1 MAAPRTARRVSYR
14 RFERFVRDYTSGM
27 EPDDFRHLYRND
39 ARRVFDVLMRDRER
53 AGPEKRGLRRLLFNA
68 RLLFLSLSEKL
79 SPRRRLVFA
88 LSLLIAFLGLVG
100 LDFTYNSADY
110 GFQIDASPIAYL
122 LSIGGLLFLLS
133 AELVDRVLVRDEVEV
148 ARQLQGELLPKSM
161 PEIPGWSFAS
171 SWRTANDIGGDYY
184 RFQRVGGERLAIL
197 MADASGHG
205 MAAGLLM
212 AITDTSLR
220 IALDLDPDPGA
231 VAGVLHGAL
240 RRTGDRR
247 AFVTLF
253 YGLLDLASGEIEFV
267 SAGHPSPLVRRADG
281 RVDEPASGSLPLG
294 LGEAARPVRGR
305 FALAPGDL
313 LFLVTDGVF
322 EAIGAN
328 GEAFGWE
335 RLRRTVAAATA
346 GAQPAH
352 EALRGA
358 LDSHV
363 GREALSDDRTIVV
376 LERASS
382 VPPPPPPA

>member
-27 EPDDFRHLYRND
+27 EPDDFRHLYRHD

-53 AGPEKRGLRRLLFNA
+53 PGPEKRGLRRLLFHA

-88 LSLLIAFLGLVG
+88 LSLLLAFLGLVG
-100 LDFTYNSADY
+100 LDFTYNSPDY
-110 GFQIDASPIAYL
+110 GLKIDASPLAYL
-122 LSIGGLLFLLS
+122 LSIAGLLFLLS

-148 ARQLQGELLPKSM
+148 ARQLQGELLPKAM

-184 RFQRVGGERLAIL
+184 RFQRVGDDRLAIL

-220 IALDLDPDPGA
+220 IALDLDPDPAA
-231 VAGVLHGAL
+231 VAEVLHGAL

-253 YGLLDLASGEIEFV
+253 YGLLDLRSGEVDFV
-267 SAGHPSPLVRRADG
+267 CAGHPSPLLRRADG
-281 RVDEPASGSLPLG
+281 SVDEPAKGSLPLG
-294 LGEAARPVRGR
+294 LGDALRPTRGS
-305 FALAPGDL
+305 FALAPGEL
-313 LFLVTDGVF
+313 LILVTDGVF
-322 EAIGAN
+322 EAIGS
-328 GEAFGWE
+328 GGDAFGWE
-335 RLRRTVAAATA
+335 RLRQCVAASEQ
-346 GAQPAH
+346 GAQQAH
-352 EALRGA
+352 DRLRAA
-358 LDSHV
+358 LDAHV
-363 GREALSDDRTIVV
+363 GREELSDDRTLVAIQ
-376 LERASS
+376 RAPAT
-382 VPPPPPPA
+382 PPPPS